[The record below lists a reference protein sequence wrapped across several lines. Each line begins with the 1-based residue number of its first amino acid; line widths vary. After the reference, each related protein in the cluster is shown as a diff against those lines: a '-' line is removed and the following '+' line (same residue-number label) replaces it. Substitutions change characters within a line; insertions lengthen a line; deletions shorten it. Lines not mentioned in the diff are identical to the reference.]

1 MEIGA
6 IIQCKPKK
14 QGYERS
20 WFEEKSSHDNWFLLF
35 WGFTDLPAL
44 VYTAL
49 FSTWVQMGRHMGATK
64 LSLHLCT
71 FFVEREKQLP
81 ITLILEMFI
90 VRCIKDLELLQEF
103 KLTYA
108 NESKLI
114 NDSLRQFIQ
123 GSSLLNREY
132 FWAFRILSVMWK
144 HL

>member
-20 WFEEKSSHDNWFLLF
+20 WFEETSSHDNWFLLF
-35 WGFTDLPAL
+35 WGLTDLPAL

-64 LSLHLCT
+64 LSLHLCN